1 MTKKTRFSVWWALPA
16 FAGGCL
22 LALLLSVHSVSAI
35 TPIPTPPPQPGSYG
49 LEAVKRKA
57 PPKVG
62 ATISTPGNGASF
74 STSPTTVNGICPN
87 DLLVQIYD
95 NGVMVGAVMCQNGS
109 FSIEVSLFPGKNE
122 LYALVYDELNQP
134 GPKSNVVTITF
145 NDTSLTEFVS
155 QVTLTSSYGRRSA
168 AAGAELGWPLQLSGG
183 AGPYAFSIDWG
194 DGTPLQLKSQ
204 SLGGVVA
211 IAHTYKKAG
220 IYAVNVKA
228 TDSKG
233 VSAFL
238 QVVALASGKVDG
250 AATSNKDTHD
260 TTPPPQILWTP
271 TIASMVLLLP
281 AFWLGRQ
288 SQIVSLHNKMLK
300 ERDSFKEKH

>member
-1 MTKKTRFSVWWALPA
+1 MTQKIRFSVWWALPA
-16 FAGGCL
+16 LVGGCL
-22 LALLLSVHSVSAI
+22 LALLLYVQPVAAI

-62 ATISTPGNGASF
+62 ATISTPGSGASF

-95 NGVMVGAVMCQNGS
+95 NGVMVGSVMCQNGS

-122 LYALVYDELNQP
+122 LYAIVYDELDQA
-134 GPKSNVVTITF
+134 GPKSNVVTVNF
-145 NDTSLTEFVS
+145 SDTHFTAFGS
-155 QVTLTSSYGRRSA
+155 QVTLTSSYGRRSS
-168 AAGAELGWPLQLSGG
+168 AAGTELGWPLQLSGG

-194 DGTPLQLKSQ
+194 DGAPLQLKSQ

-211 IAHTYKKAG
+211 IAHVYKKAG

-228 TDSKG
+228 TDSNG
-233 VSAFL
+233 VNAFL
-238 QVVALASGKVDG
+238 QVVALASGKVD
-250 AATSNKDTHD
+250 SVSSSDKDTHD
-260 TTPPPQILWTP
+260 STPAPQILWTP

-288 SQIVSLHNKMLK
+288 SQLVSLQKRMLK
-300 ERDSFKEKH
+300 ERDSFKEK